1 MRRCLIA
8 FLTLVVA
15 VQLSWAAMAT
25 CCLNEIMVDAPSSAV
40 AQLSDSDHSQV
51 GLTADAS
58 APCEV
63 GHCHCHH
70 ACLAFGPEL
79 ELNLG
84 SDLRAPPRTGLPQS
98 EASHI
103 PDGLDRPNW
112 LRA

>member
-25 CCLNEIMVDAPSSAV
+25 CCLNEIMADAPSSAAV
-40 AQLSDSDHSQV
+40 QLSDADHSAA
-51 GLTADAS
+51 GLGAEAD

-70 ACLAFGPEL
+70 ACLAFAPEL
-79 ELNLG
+79 GLNLG
-84 SDLRAPPRTGLPQS
+84 GDLRAPPRTGPPQVD
-98 EASHI
+98 ASHI